1 MDFVTP
7 AFILDVGLLAMLL
20 VVAFAIVR
28 LRSLFAI
35 VMLQGVFSLL
45 CAAWFVSLD
54 AVDVA
59 FTEAAVGAGIS
70 TVLMLGAMLLT
81 EREAKPV
88 PMRLKIMPMV
98 IVTIVALSMFY
109 AIPDMPGFGDGTAQ
123 VNSYMGQYYVEAT
136 AREMFIPN
144 VVSTTLASY
153 RGYDTMGETTVIF
166 LAGLGIYLLLGF
178 NGRAGMWRAKPAGED
193 IAGKITPADN
203 SEGGAS

>member
-59 FTEAAVGAGIS
+59 FTEAAVGAGVS

-88 PMRLKIMPMV
+88 PVRLKILPLV
-98 IVTIVALSMFY
+98 IVTIAALAMFY

-123 VNSYMGQYYVEAT
+123 VNTYMGQYYVEAT

-153 RGYDTMGETTVIF
+153 RGYDTFGETTVIF

-178 NGRAGMWRAKPAGED
+178 NGKAGQWQASPAGED
-193 IAGKITPADN
+193 IAGKVSDETSDG
-203 SEGGAS
+203 EGA